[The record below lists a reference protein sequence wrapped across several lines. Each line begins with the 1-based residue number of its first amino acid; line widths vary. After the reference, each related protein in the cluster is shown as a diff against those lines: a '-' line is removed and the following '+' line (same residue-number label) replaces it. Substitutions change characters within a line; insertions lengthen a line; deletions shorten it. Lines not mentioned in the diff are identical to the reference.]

1 MGVRLYDPIIGR
13 FLSTDPVYGGN
24 ETAYSYPSDPVDSY
38 DLDGRRCGYSGG
50 YRMRNGIYGQG
61 GGAEWGTK
69 CGNTQHIHHQRYRH
83 RCYQNAISA
92 GNPWACDLLF
102 HPVSKHRVVRQIC
115 AAGNL
120 ISALAGVGLY
130 HASNRVSRLGRWA
143 GRLGGGMAYFSLAC
157 VIHDHYDT
165 GNNW

>member
-1 MGVRLYDPIIGR
+1 
-13 FLSTDPVYGGN
+13 
-24 ETAYSYPSDPVDSY
+24 
-38 DLDGRRCGYSGG
+38 
-50 YRMRNGIYGQG
+50 
-61 GGAEWGTK
+61 
-69 CGNTQHIHHQRYRH
+69 
-83 RCYQNAISA
+83 
-92 GNPWACDLLF
+92 
-102 HPVSKHRVVRQIC
+102 VVRQIC